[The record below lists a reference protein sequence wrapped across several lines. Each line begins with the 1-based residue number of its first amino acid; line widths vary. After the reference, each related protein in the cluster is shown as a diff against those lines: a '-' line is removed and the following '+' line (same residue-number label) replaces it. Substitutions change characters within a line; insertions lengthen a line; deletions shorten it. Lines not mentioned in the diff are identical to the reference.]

1 MRGAG
6 DHAGAAIDFYFNPF
20 LNGGMRIPIRIH
32 PMVPPGTIL
41 GLCRPTAAAVPSRA
55 RCPMSLRVCGPGVTT
70 TRVDWPV
77 TTRAQMVGVY
87 AEETLVV
94 YAPFAM
100 AAITNIA
107 AG

>member
-1 MRGAG
+1 MT
-6 DHAGAAIDFYFNPF
+6 AGAAIDFYFNPF
-20 LNGGMRIPIRIH
+20 LNGGMRIPIKIH

-41 GLCRPTAAAVPSRA
+41 GYAADLPLQYQSNNVPNAAEVVVR
-55 RCPMSLRVCGPGVTT
+55 RDYYQ
-70 TRVDWPV
+70 VDWPV

-87 AEETLVV
+87 AEETLAV

-100 AAITNIA
+100 AAITNIG

>member
-1 MRGAG
+1 MS
-6 DHAGAAIDFYFNPF
+6 DQ
-20 LNGGMRIPIRIH
+20 
-32 PMVPPGTIL
+32 T
-41 GLCRPTAAAVPSRA
+41 PTEV
-55 RCPMSLRVCGPGVTT
+55 RV
-70 TRVDWPV
+70 RRDYYQIDWPV

-87 AEETLVV
+87 AEETLAV

>member
-1 MRGAG
+1 VRR
-6 DHAGAAIDFYFNPF
+6 DYYQ
-20 LNGGMRIPIRIH
+20 
-32 PMVPPGTIL
+32 
-41 GLCRPTAAAVPSRA
+41 
-55 RCPMSLRVCGPGVTT
+55 
-70 TRVDWPV
+70 VDWPV